1 MSPSFRLVM
10 VEDHELSRFGLVMA
24 MSGHDNLQVVGEAD
38 NGKDGV
44 TIVLETKPDIV
55 LMDIGLPDIDGITAT
70 RAIKEVLPE
79 TKVIMLTSMN
89 QQDEVLAAL
98 TAGADA
104 YCLKDI
110 KLDRLYQVIEM
121 VCDGAIWL
129 DPTIARLA
137 MHTLLDKS
145 DSSPIAMPAIS
156 STSPPKRYN
165 SDLTDREYEV
175 LQLIVDGK
183 SNKEIAVA
191 LNVTAHTAK
200 AHVANILQKFAVT
213 DRTQVAVKALQE
225 GLLNR

>member
-1 MSPSFRLVM
+1 MSRLFRLVM
-10 VEDHELSRFGLVMA
+10 VEDHELSRFGLLTA

-38 NGKDGV
+38 TGKDGIAV
-44 TIVLETKPDIV
+44 ALETKPDIV
-55 LMDIGLPDIDGITAT
+55 LMDIGLPDIDGIVAT
-70 RAIKEVLPE
+70 KAIKEALPE

-89 QQDEVLAAL
+89 QQEEVLAAL

-145 DSSPIAMPAIS
+145 ELPNKPTL
-156 STSPPKRYN
+156 TSMGTAPKRYN
-165 SDLTDREYEV
+165 ADLTDREYEV

-183 SNKEIAVA
+183 SNKEIAIA

>member
-1 MSPSFRLVM
+1 MSTPLRLVM
-10 VEDHELSRFGLVMA
+10 VEDHELSRFGLVTA
-24 MSGHDNLQVVGEAD
+24 MSGHDSLQVVGEAD
-38 NGKDGV
+38 NGKDG
-44 TIVLETKPDIV
+44 IDIILKSKPDIV
-55 LMDIGLPDIDGITAT
+55 LMDIGLPDTDGITAT
-70 RAIKEVLPE
+70 KTIKEALPD

-89 QQDEVLAAL
+89 HQEEVLAAL

-129 DPTIARLA
+129 DPSIARLA
-137 MHTLLDKS
+137 MHTLLDRPEDTKKEVLPS
-145 DSSPIAMPAIS
+145 VSS
-156 STSPPKRYN
+156 PKRYN
-165 SDLTDREYEV
+165 AELTEREYEV